1 MKNIFLYFMEIFF
14 LIRETKNVSFR
25 KPNPVKIEVRF
36 WSRTKSKT
44 GNGSKPKTG
53 NVCHRFEQLET
64 GLGLPKDRVENN
76 VEKPPTQKRLGG
88 APREHLFRKQIVFA
102 LAPPSGTESARSRAT
117 QNPSGLKPTVARS
130 QCSESRGLGTLL
142 PARQVDIFSTIFST
156 PSFGHCSQFSQIWQ
170 PVGFFSKN
178 DFAVGKIFF
187 PPKTGHCPPTR
198 EVPFSG
204 QRNTFF
210 QISESKTFRRGAN
223 NFVEKTIL
231 H

>member
-1 MKNIFLYFMEIFF
+1 MEIFF
-14 LIRETKNVSFR
+14 LIRETKNFFFR

-36 WSRTKSKT
+36 WSRIKSKT

-142 PARQVDIFSTIFST
+142 PAQQVDFFPQYCPHRLSATVASFLKFGSRLDFFQKTI
-156 PSFGHCSQFSQIWQ
+156 SQWEKYFFLPKQATAPRHGKYHFRGSEIL
-170 PVGFFSKN
+170 FSKSRSQKL
-178 DFAVGKIFF
+178 FAGVRI
-187 PPKTGHCPPTR
+187 
-198 EVPFSG
+198 
-204 QRNTFF
+204 
-210 QISESKTFRRGAN
+210 IS
-223 NFVEKTIL
+223 
-231 H
+231 